1 MKFWSKPSV
10 EIVVLSPADILQNSG
25 NDPFLSEIAEWSK
38 GNLPG
43 LKQEQQ

>member
-1 MKFWSKPSV
+1 MKFWSKPSA

-38 GNLPG
+38 GTLPT
-43 LKQEQQ
+43 LEVDQ